1 VDHEYEHKRTGSQ
14 AFAPNQNDTLAPGKS
29 SRSALLRRPEHPVAS
44 GLVQR
49 KAHDASDS
57 GAEKS
62 ADRDGAG
69 IHELADR
76 GMAGPPGAL
85 PHRETIQKSFGPGHD
100 LSGVG
105 GHVGGPATA
114 AATEMGA
121 LAYAKGDQVA
131 FAEQPSLHT
140 AAHEAAHVVQQ
151 RAGVQL
157 KSGVGE
163 AGDAYERHADAVADV
178 VVAGGSAESL
188 LSTLDS
194 GASSGSG
201 GAVQHAVQLLGTAL
215 DHKPPKSEPAPEF
228 GEDKGIER
236 RFSLEQYIAMWEKEQ
251 GRKMTAVEKTTLERG
266 CVGVTAA
273 NLHGGGN
280 PLNCAEKKF
289 ATFELAHKYMV
300 DHNKLLDDAAKKHS
314 AAIAPARYALFANL
328 FFSNQSPEYDKRFK
342 PDDKAFLP
350 DPKTGEID
358 MSGYYYEPQSRIK
371 KDKQTGADIKLN
383 YMNFD
388 YGFWDEASKCFWHAN
403 HNQRKDP
410 DDPMIVIQTTRER
423 FVKGYIDFDRI
434 VFCVALADNYNPALA
449 ALVHAR
455 SR

>member
-1 VDHEYEHKRTGSQ
+1 MDHEYEHKRPKAQPFATSQ
-14 AFAPNQNDTLAPGKS
+14 HDAVAPGKS
-29 SRSALLRRPEHPVAS
+29 SRSAFLRRPEHPVAS

-49 KAHDASDS
+49 KAG
-57 GAEKS
+57 GAAAPGGERS
-62 ADRDGAG
+62 ADRDAAG

-76 GMAGPPGAL
+76 GMSGPASAL
-85 PHRETIQKSFGPGHD
+85 PHQERIQKSFGPGHD
-100 LSGVG
+100 LSAVRS
-105 GHVGGPATA
+105 HVGGPATA
-114 AATEMGA
+114 AAAEMGA

-131 FAEQPSLHT
+131 FAEAPSLHT

-163 AGDAYERHADAVADV
+163 VGDPYEQHADAVADV

-188 LSTLDS
+188 LSTL
-194 GASSGSG
+194 GSG
-201 GAVQHAVQLLGTAL
+201 GGSGAVQHAVQLLGTRL
-215 DHKPPKSEPAPEF
+215 DHKPPKSEPTPEY

-236 RFSLEQYIAMWEKEQ
+236 RFSLDQYIAMWEKEQ
-251 GRKMTAVEKTTLERG
+251 GRKMTVVEKTTLERG
-266 CVGVTAA
+266 CIGVTAA

-289 ATFELAHKYMV
+289 ATFDLAHKYMV

-314 AAIAPARYALFANL
+314 AAIGPARYALFANL

-358 MSGYYYEPQSRIK
+358 MSRYYYEPQSRIK
-371 KDKQTGADIKLN
+371 KDKQTGADIKSN

-388 YGFWDEASKCFWHAN
+388 YGFWDETSKCFWHAN
-403 HNQRKDP
+403 HNDRKDAA
-410 DDPMIVIQTTRER
+410 DPMIVIQTTRER
-423 FVKGYIDFDRI
+423 FVKGYLDFDRI
-434 VFCVALADNYNPALA
+434 VFCVALAEHYNPALA

>member
-44 GLVQR
+44 ALVQR
-49 KAHDASDS
+49 KARDASAS
-57 GAEKS
+57 GPETS
-62 ADRDGAG
+62 DDRDAAG

-76 GMAGPPGAL
+76 GMSGPAGAL
-85 PHRETIQKSFGPGHD
+85 PHLETIQKSFGAGHD

-163 AGDAYERHADAVADV
+163 VGDPYERHADAVADI
-178 VVAGGSAESL
+178 VVAGGSAASL
-188 LSTLDS
+188 LSTMS
-194 GASSGSG
+194 GGGGS
-201 GAVQHAVQLLGTAL
+201 GAVQQSVQLLGTRL
-215 DHKPPKSEPAPEF
+215 DHEPPKSEPAPAF

-251 GRKMTAVEKTTLERG
+251 GRKMTTVEKTTLERG
-266 CVGVTAA
+266 CIGVTAA
-273 NLHGGGN
+273 NLHGVGN
-280 PLNCAEKKF
+280 PLNSAEKQY
-289 ATFELAHKYMV
+289 ATFDQAHKYMV
-300 DHNKLLDDAAKKHS
+300 DHNKLLNAAKKHG
-314 AAIAPARYALFANL
+314 AAIGPARYVMFASLFW
-328 FFSNQSPEYDKRFK
+328 SNQSDDYNARLKA
-342 PDDKAFLP
+342 DDKAFLP

-358 MSGYYYEPQSRIK
+358 MAGYKKESRSRID
-371 KDKQTGADIKLN
+371 KDEKTGAESQGC

-388 YGFWDEASKCFWHAN
+388 YGFWDDASNCFWHAN
-403 HNQRKDP
+403 HIQYKDP
-410 DDPMIVIQTTRER
+410 ERAAAQPMKVLQTTREK
-423 FVKGYIDFDRI
+423 FVKGYLDFDRI
-434 VFCVALADNYNPALA
+434 VFCVALAEHYNPALA
-449 ALVHAR
+449 AVVHAR